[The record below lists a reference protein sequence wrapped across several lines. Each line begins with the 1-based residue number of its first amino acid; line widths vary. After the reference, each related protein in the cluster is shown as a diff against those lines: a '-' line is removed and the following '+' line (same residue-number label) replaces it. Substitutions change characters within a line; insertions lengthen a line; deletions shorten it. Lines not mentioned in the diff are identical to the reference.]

1 MINFIPKLFSRSNI
15 KEFIKF
21 GIVGAIGTFVNLS
34 ILYFLT
40 EIVNIYYI
48 ISEIIAFSVSVINN
62 YILNKKWTFNETL
75 KENIVRKYFKYAITC
90 LLSLFVN
97 LFILFI
103 LVEFYDFWYIF
114 AEVVAIGGAFL
125 FNFVG
130 SKLWTF
136 NNKSMELSPDSEI
149 K

>member
-1 MINFIPKLFSRSNI
+1 MINIMPKLFSHSTI

-48 ISEIIAFSVSVINN
+48 ISEIIAFSASVINN
-62 YILNKKWTFNETL
+62 YILNKKWTFNEKL
-75 KENIVRKYFKYAITC
+75 KENIGRKYFKYVITC

-114 AEVVAIGGAFL
+114 AEIVAIGGAFL
-125 FNFVG
+125 INFVG
-130 SKLWTF
+130 NKLWTF

>member
-1 MINFIPKLFSRSNI
+1 MINIMPKLFSHSTI

-40 EIVNIYYI
+40 EMVNIYYI
-48 ISEIIAFSVSVINN
+48 ISEIIAFSASVINN
-62 YILNKKWTFNETL
+62 YILNKKWTFNEKL
-75 KENIVRKYFKYAITC
+75 KENIGRKYFKYVITC

-114 AEVVAIGGAFL
+114 AEIVAIGGAFL
-125 FNFVG
+125 INFVG
-130 SKLWTF
+130 NKLWTF